1 MQAFIIKTSAHI
13 APFGD
18 HVSEIPVGGVPLQQW
33 QTDALTK
40 NGLEVHFVESE
51 AEIPTDMHRFVTFDH
66 IFFTFRGMRLF
77 IEAWKKRNKQ
87 SAQFALPKE
96 SFFVRNFSDLQDCT
110 FAEEHRL
117 YPIWLLRAGE
127 KFSNASTLPINFKE
141 LILRMPVPKSITG
154 TDAWEHAI
162 TTSIALEVNHWLHV
176 FQMNLL
182 SIQTKWIEQAITRP
196 VWSISLLLKTIL
208 RRPSLLIA
216 LLRSDRFTK
225 EHSLRKIIDGI
236 APYAN
241 IKGTNVSI
249 HPTAIVEGCI
259 IGDNVSIG
267 AQALVRNSIISAGS
281 TLQER
286 VNVAFSVI
294 GKNSFVSKHS
304 VVHACASFEEADMC
318 MRGMQFCL
326 VGRRAALTT
335 RATPIDI
342 SPGKPIRVKSEGSV
356 QEVKQK
362 MLGTCFGHDVF
373 IGADVYI
380 APGRSIPN
388 NIKIVSDTSKILTRV
403 PDRLE
408 PGETYAVKDATLHR
422 IGE

>member
-13 APFGD
+13 VPFGE
-18 HVSEIPVGGVPLQQW
+18 HVSEMPVGGVPLQQW
-33 QTDALTK
+33 QSDALTK

-51 AEIPTDMHRFVTFDH
+51 ADIPIDIPRFVTFDNV
-66 IFFTFRGMRLF
+66 FFTFRGIRLF
-77 IEAWKKRNKQ
+77 IEAWKKNDKQ

-110 FAEEHRL
+110 FIEDHRT
-117 YPIWLLRAGE
+117 YPIWLLRAKE
-127 KFSNASTLPINFKE
+127 RNSNAATLPIDFRE
-141 LILRMPVPKSITG
+141 LVLRMPVPKSITG
-154 TDAWEHAI
+154 FNDWEHTI
-162 TTSIALEVNHWLHV
+162 TTSIALEVSHWLHV

-182 SIQTKWIEQAITRP
+182 SIQTRWVEQAITHP
-196 VWSISLLLKTIL
+196 VWSICLLLKAII

-216 LLRSDRFTK
+216 LLRSDRFT
-225 EHSLRKIIDGI
+225 EAHSLRKIIDGI
-236 APYAN
+236 APHAN
-241 IKGTNVSI
+241 IRGTNVSI

-259 IGDNVSIG
+259 IGDNVKIG

-286 VNVAFSVI
+286 VNVAFSVV
-294 GKNSFVSKHS
+294 GKDSFVSKHS

-342 SPGKPIRVKSEGSV
+342 SPDKPIRVEFKGTV

-362 MLGTCFGHDVF
+362 MLGTCFGHNVF

-403 PDRLE
+403 PDSLE
-408 PGETYAVKDATLHR
+408 PGETYAVKDSTLHQ
-422 IGE
+422 IG

>member
-13 APFGD
+13 APFGE
-18 HVSEIPVGGVPLQQW
+18 HVSEMPVGGVPLQQW
-33 QTDALTK
+33 QSDALSK
-40 NGLEVHFVESE
+40 NTLEVHFVDSE
-51 AEIPTDMHRFVTFDH
+51 ADIPTDIPRLVTFDH
-66 IFFTFRGMRLF
+66 VFFTVRGIRLF
-77 IEAWKKRNKQ
+77 VEAWKKSDKQ

-110 FAEEHRL
+110 FERGHRL
-117 YPIWLLRAGE
+117 YQIWILRAGE
-127 KFSNASTLPINFKE
+127 KLSNAAMLPIHFNE
-141 LILRMPVPKSITG
+141 IILRMPVPKSITG
-154 TDAWEHAI
+154 INTWEHTI
-162 TTSIALEVNHWLHV
+162 TTSIALEVSHWLHV
-176 FQMNLL
+176 FQMNIL
-182 SIQTKWIEQAITRP
+182 SIQTKWIEKVTTHP
-196 VWSISLLLKTIL
+196 VWSLSLLLKAII
-208 RRPSLLIA
+208 RRPSLLMN
-216 LLRSDRFTK
+216 LLRSDRFTA

-236 APYAN
+236 APHAN
-241 IKGTNVSI
+241 IRGTNVSI

-259 IGDNVSIG
+259 IGNNVSIG
-267 AQALVRNSIISAGS
+267 PQALVRNSIISDGS

-294 GKNSFVSKHS
+294 GKGSFVSKHS

-326 VGRRAALTT
+326 VGRKAALTT

-342 SPGKPIRVKSEGSV
+342 SPGKPIRVEYKGSV

-362 MLGTCFGHDVF
+362 MLGTCFGHEVF

-403 PDRLE
+403 PDNLE
-408 PGETYAVKDATLHR
+408 SGETYAVKNSTLHR
-422 IGE
+422 IG